1 MPSPPPQRP
10 REPRA
15 GLLETVRA
23 VAASFFGVRGRQ
35 AHERD
40 LQRLNPVTVIAVGL
54 LLAAAFVATLLFVVR
69 LVVG

>member
-1 MPSPPPQRP
+1 MPSPEGS

-23 VAASFFGVRGRQ
+23 VAASFFGVRGGR

-40 LQRLNPVTVIAVGL
+40 MQRLDPVKVVVVGL
-54 LLAAAFVATLLFVVR
+54 LLAAAFVAALLFVVR
-69 LVVG
+69 LVVA